1 MRLHFLGSFDVAD
14 YQRLGVTKSDDLLI
28 LRYPELYRDKIR
40 AEMRKIVDKNAKN
53 LANGKEP
60 VELDVSIDIHY
71 VKRSVDQNSWLWM
84 AHTLEAN
91 IVNGHKSAWTDEQKV
106 KWREAGGV
114 TPEMIH
120 DDYMDLYAPRGYI
133 EVEPGFVDAV
143 RKMLEETMG
152 KVRAETW
159 LPEKQKMQF
168 EVWKTSSYMN
178 VAEFCQLAEK
188 VETQL
193 LSYGIDLNTG
203 ADYKNLLADFD
214 TWKREAEKKEGE
226 ANVPQSDNSV
236 DTLEPEIPILT
247 LKKDPVKIVTEVF
260 KRTQCK

>member
-1 MRLHFLGSFDVAD
+1 MRLHFPATLDIPYAKGLGLFK
-14 YQRLGVTKSDDLLI
+14 LGHLLP
-28 LRYPELYRDKIR
+28 LRYDAVYESKIQT
-40 AEMRKIVDKNAKN
+40 EIKKILEKNAKN
-53 LANGKEP
+53 KANGKEP
-60 VELDVSIDIHY
+60 IELDVTIDIHY
-71 VKRSVDQNSWLWM
+71 AKRSVDQNSWLWA

-91 IVNGHKSAWTDEQKV
+91 IVNGHKSAWTDDQKI
-106 KWREAGGV
+106 KWREAGSV

-120 DDYMDLYAPRGYI
+120 EDYMQLWAPRGYI

-188 VETQL
+188 ITENML
-193 LSYGIDLNTG
+193 LYGIDISSGLDWN
-203 ADYKNLLADFD
+203 NLMTDLEDI
-214 TWKREAEKKEGE
+214 KSRSVKIEGE
-226 ANVPQSDNSV
+226 DGKNSRSGA
-236 DTLEPEIPILT
+236 EEIPILT
-247 LKKDPVKIVTEVF
+247 LRKDPVSIVKEVF
-260 KRTQCK
+260 KGKEV